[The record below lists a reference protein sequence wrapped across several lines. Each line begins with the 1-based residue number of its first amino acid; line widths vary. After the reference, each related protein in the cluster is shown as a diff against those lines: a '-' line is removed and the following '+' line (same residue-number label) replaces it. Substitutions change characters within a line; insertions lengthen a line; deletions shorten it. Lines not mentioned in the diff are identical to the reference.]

1 MGPTATGFLPSSGLG
16 NIGAAVGSPNSPGA
30 GPNFGSFGGM
40 ALPPPATPFAGTQL
54 PTGNAGISTGTT
66 AMPGNLFGQLQ
77 GTATP
82 DTSMS
87 QQQRNLMVGL
97 PANYNPATAQAQ
109 MDATRAAMGPTQQPI
124 PFNAPGG
131 AANASPMHASGLP
144 NQAPGGI
151 HPQLWSSILSHLQ
164 QTNFRPQHGAGG
176 APPAAPARWA
186 PLPSMMPQRGG
197 GGTSFMGYR

>member
-1 MGPTATGFLPSSGLG
+1 MGVLPSSGLG

-40 ALPPPATPFAGTQL
+40 APPPPATPFAGTQL
-54 PTGNAGISTGTT
+54 PTGNAGIYTGG
-66 AMPGNLFGQLQ
+66 MNLSPVPQQ
-77 GTATP
+77 GAG
-82 DTSMS
+82 M
-87 QQQRNLMVGL
+87 QQQG
-97 PANYNPATAQAQ
+97 
-109 MDATRAAMGPTQQPI
+109 I
-124 PFNAPGG
+124 PG
-131 AANASPMHASGLP
+131 AVANAMHASGLP

-176 APPAAPARWA
+176 APPARWA
-186 PLPSMMPQRGG
+186 PLPSMMSQRGGGG